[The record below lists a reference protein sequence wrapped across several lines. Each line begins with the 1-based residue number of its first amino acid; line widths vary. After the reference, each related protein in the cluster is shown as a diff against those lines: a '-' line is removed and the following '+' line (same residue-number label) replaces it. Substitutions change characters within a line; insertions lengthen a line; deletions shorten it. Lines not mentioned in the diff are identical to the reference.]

1 MTMEDERKRQEKL
14 RVLLLQC
21 RSRLQPLDVDLPQN
35 GHRRVAGLRRE
46 EVAELAGV
54 STDWYRSFESGR
66 AIRVS
71 VQFLARLARALRL
84 TVTESHLLFHL
95 AVPELYEMQTVFR
108 LNETQHRHAF
118 TKNSMWTLR
127 PRLRKGSGSHS
138 LW

>member
-46 EVAELAGV
+46 DVAELAGV

-66 AIRVS
+66 AARVS
-71 VQFLARLARALRL
+71 VPFLARLAAALRL
-84 TVTESHLLFHL
+84 TPIEKRTLFDL
-95 AVPELYEMQTVFR
+95 AIPELYDIRTVHHLR
-108 LNETQHRHAF
+108 
-118 TKNSMWTLR
+118 WTH
-127 PRLRKGSGSHS
+127 PKAS
-138 LW
+138 